1 MQQYI
6 PIIRANVSFKRYLI
20 RRSAFRAIS
29 SPSTSFSKSRSI
41 TTSSPFITRTKPQ
54 AILSPIF
61 RRFASNDVEAEACA
75 SQSESSPSSEDQ
87 SSIASAISSATESA
101 STYAS
106 NATESLT
113 ENTSAAKDTV
123 VDTASGV
130 AAAASL
136 GYAPRENGREFTRSN
151 NFGDNR
157 RSASPVGLNG
167 ERRRPRD
174 FGRDAAALQPSNAV
188 YVGNLLFEITEEDLQ
203 REFGKFGKIEGVKI
217 ARDARNLS
225 KGYVYFQ
232 RGAQKSFLNS
242 TATKSTCDI
251 PC

>member
-20 RRSAFRAIS
+20 RRSAFRVIS
-29 SPSTSFSKSRSI
+29 SPSTSFLSKSRSI
-41 TTSSPFITRTKPQ
+41 TTSSPFITRTKTQ

-61 RRFASNDVEAEACA
+61 RRFSSNDVEAETRAP
-75 SQSESSPSSEDQ
+75 QSESSPSSEDQ
-87 SSIASAISSATESA
+87 SSIASATSSTD
-101 STYAS
+101 TS
-106 NATESLT
+106 NAAKSWT

-123 VDTASGV
+123 ADTASGV
-130 AAAASL
+130 ATAASP
-136 GYAPRENGREFTRSN
+136 GYAPTENRREFTRDN
-151 NFGDNR
+151 NFGDDR

-188 YVGNLLFEITEEDLQ
+188 YVGNLLFEVTEEDLQ
-203 REFGKFGKIEGVKI
+203 REFGKFGKIEGAKI

-232 RGAQKSFLNS
+232 RGGLKSHF
-242 TATKSTCDI
+242 
-251 PC
+251 

>member
-20 RRSAFRAIS
+20 RRSAFRVIS
-29 SPSTSFSKSRSI
+29 SPSTSFLSKSRSI
-41 TTSSPFITRTKPQ
+41 TTSSPFITRTKTQ

-61 RRFASNDVEAEACA
+61 RRFSSNDVEAEARA

-87 SSIASAISSATESA
+87 SSIASAISSTTESA
-101 STYAS
+101 STDTS
-106 NATESLT
+106 NAAESL
-113 ENTSAAKDTV
+113 TSAAKDTV
-123 VDTASGV
+123 ADTTSGV
-130 AAAASL
+130 ATAASP
-136 GYAPRENGREFTRSN
+136 GYAPIENRREFTRNN
-151 NFGDNR
+151 NFGDDR

-188 YVGNLLFEITEEDLQ
+188 YVGNLLFEVTEEDLQ

-217 ARDARNLS
+217 ARDARSLS

-232 RGAQKSFLNS
+232 RGGLKSHL
-242 TATKSTCDI
+242 
-251 PC
+251 